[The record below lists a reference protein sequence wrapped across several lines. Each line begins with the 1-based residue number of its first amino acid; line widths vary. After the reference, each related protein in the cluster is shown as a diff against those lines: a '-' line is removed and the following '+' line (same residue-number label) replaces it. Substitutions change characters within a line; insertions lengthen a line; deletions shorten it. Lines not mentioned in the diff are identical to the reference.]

1 VVGEHHPRRAARLP
15 DPVVTT
21 ALDRWRSWSGARR
34 AQLVVGAVV
43 IAYAIA
49 AVAGGPHGYI
59 HRKAPIGIV
68 LLGVVYGSVTAL
80 GAIGLILIYRA
91 NRFINFAHGALGS
104 MVGVLAVGMV
114 KVHGLNYWIA
124 LVLAVVVGG
133 AVGALTEILVIRR
146 FSKSPRQVLLVAS
159 IGLAQVF
166 GGFELYGTKKIH
178 FVSLTGAFSPPF
190 NASIKI
196 DVYTFHSAEILAVAV
211 VPLVIAFLA
220 WFLLRTN
227 VGVAVRAAAEN
238 EDRALLLGIP
248 VRRLGTI
255 VWTIA
260 GALAVL
266 TYMLQAPFE
275 GVKPGIAS
283 NGPSVLLPL
292 LAAAVVARMES
303 LPVAFVAAL
312 GLGIMEQLV
321 RWNTSGSPSFIWVVY
336 LAVIVVSLLAQSGQL
351 SRAQV
356 SGTSSW
362 SAVGVLKPI
371 PEELRRLPEVLWV
384 RRALLLGLAA
394 AFVIVPHGWGAS
406 NQLLAGFALVWAMV
420 GVSLVVLTG
429 WGGNISLGQF
439 GIAGVA
445 AMIAGNM
452 VAHWNA
458 DFFAVVGAA
467 AATGGVVALVV
478 GVPALRI
485 KGLFLAV
492 TTLSMALAL
501 DQYFLNSSTFP
512 HFIPANGVSRPL
524 LLQRFNLNDNYEMY
538 LVCLAFLGLSILV
551 TMGLRKAR
559 AGRVLIATRDNERA
573 AQSAAVPT
581 TSVKLA
587 GFGVAGVIAGVAGA
601 LDVLLLGALNP
612 GSFPAIDSITV
623 FAYSVIGGLGSVTGA
638 LIGVLS
644 FKYLESITALGQV
657 HELISGAALLWVL
670 SVLPGG
676 LGQLVYSI
684 RDRVLRVVAARR
696 GILVPSLVADKRS
709 VGGQDR
715 SPDEESLLVGALG
728 GARPNSDGPNSDG
741 PNSVG
746 ADSEAPA
753 KVLT

>member
-1 VVGEHHPRRAARLP
+1 
-15 DPVVTT
+15 VTST
-21 ALDRWRSWSGARR
+21 VDRWRSLTGARR
-34 AQLVVGAVV
+34 AQLIVGAVV
-43 IAYAIA
+43 VAYAIA

-104 MVGVLAVGMV
+104 MVGVLAIGMV
-114 KVHGLNYWIA
+114 KVHGLDYWIA
-124 LVLAVVVGG
+124 LVLAVAVGG
-133 AVGALTEILVIRR
+133 AVGAVTEIVVIRR
-146 FSKSPRQVLLVAS
+146 FSKSPRLVLLVAS

-166 GGFELYGTKKIH
+166 GGFELYGSKKIH

-211 VPLVIAFLA
+211 VPVVIAFLA
-220 WFLLRTN
+220 WFLLRTD

-238 EDRALLLGIP
+238 EDRTLLLGIP

-255 VWTIA
+255 VWMIA

-321 RWNTSGSPSFIWVVY
+321 RWNTSGGSPSFIWVAY
-336 LAVIVVSLLAQSGQL
+336 LAVIVVALLAQSGKL

-356 SGTSSW
+356 SGASTW

-384 RRALLLGLAA
+384 RRAVLAGLAV
-394 AFVIVPHGWGAS
+394 AFVVVPHGWGAS
-406 NQLLAGFALVWAMV
+406 NQLLAGFALVWAMI
-420 GVSLVVLTG
+420 GASLVVLTG

-452 VAHWNA
+452 VAHWNS

-467 AATGGVVALVV
+467 AATGGLVALVI

-492 TTLSMALAL
+492 TTLAAALAL

-512 HFIPANGVSRPL
+512 HFIPADGVSRPL

-538 LVCLAFLGLSILV
+538 LVCLVFLGLSILV
-551 TMGLRKAR
+551 TVGLRKAR

-587 GFGVAGVIAGVAGA
+587 GFAIAGVIAGVAGA

-684 RDRVLRVVAARR
+684 RDRALRAVADRR
-696 GILVPSLVADKRS
+696 GLLVPSLVADKRRP
-709 VGGQDR
+709 GGPDR
-715 SPDEESLLVGALG
+715 SPDEEGLLVGALG
-728 GARPNSDGPNSDG
+728 GARP
-741 PNSVG
+741 G
-746 ADSEAPA
+746 ANGRGESESPVPDPDMT
-753 KVLT
+753 VLT